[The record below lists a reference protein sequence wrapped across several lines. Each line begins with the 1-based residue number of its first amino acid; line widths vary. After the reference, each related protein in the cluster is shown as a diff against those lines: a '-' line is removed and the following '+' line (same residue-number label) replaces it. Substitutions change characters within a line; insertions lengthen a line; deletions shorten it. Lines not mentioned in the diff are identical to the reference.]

1 MRLRAWSYV
10 GVFGLVAGYF
20 LIWPV
25 WRAQFPLEIW
35 PTEGWN
41 AYYQDLGA
49 RWLSLYPS
57 PDALIANNY
66 PPLSFYAI
74 GQLAR
79 LFGSDAL
86 YVGRALS
93 IVGLL
98 AIAVEIALAARLLGA
113 SLAWGAVGGLSVVAV
128 MAHNFLNYVGADDPQ
143 LAGQA
148 IMGAALV
155 WFLAGDRAGRACTGP
170 LLLMVLAGFW
180 KHNMIGIPVTAVLWL
195 LMRDRRAA
203 LVPIAVSLAAV
214 VAGFVACRVTFGPDF
229 LANLLAPRSYKPVR
243 MIQNIG
249 HLQWQAGGAAIF
261 VLWAAAHPRSDAA
274 RFTALLMVVG
284 FLSCLLQWCGD
295 GVFHNAE
302 YDLVIAV
309 GIGTALALNG
319 ADRTVLARWWTPAQV
334 CDGMV
339 IVLLLRL
346 LVSDRHE
353 PARVLFSP
361 DFRAEFHRAGVVA
374 HAEAARLAALPG
386 PVYCDNKII
395 CRMAGKPFVV
405 DEFKLE
411 QMVAR
416 GVATPASIDAMLQ
429 ERGITRFAAD
439 HRTWSYRVEHV
450 ASGKAA
456 TY

>member
-1 MRLRAWSYV
+1 MRLRAWVYF
-10 GVFGLVAGYF
+10 GVFALVASYF

-41 AYYQDLGA
+41 AYYQDMGA
-49 RWLSLYPS
+49 RWLSVYPA
-57 PDALIANNY
+57 PDALIVNNY

-74 GQLAR
+74 GQLAN
-79 LFGSDAL
+79 LFGDAL

-98 AIAVEIALAARLLGA
+98 AVAVEIALAARLLGA

-155 WFLAGDRAGRACTGP
+155 WFLARDRAGRSCVGP

-195 LMRDRRAA
+195 VMRDWRAA
-203 LVPIAVSLAAV
+203 LVPIALSGAAV
-214 VAGFVACRVTFGPDF
+214 VAGFVACRLMFGPDF
-229 LANLLAPRSYKPVR
+229 LANLLAPRTYRPIR

-249 HLQWQAGGAAIF
+249 HLQWQVAGAVIF
-261 VLWAAAHPRSDAA
+261 ALWAAAHRRSDAA
-274 RFTALLMVVG
+274 RFTALLMLVG
-284 FLSCLLQWCGD
+284 FVSCLVQWCGD

-309 GIGTALALNG
+309 GIGTALALDG

-346 LVSDRHE
+346 LLTNRHE
-353 PARVLFSP
+353 PLQVLFSE
-361 DFRAEFHRAGVVA
+361 DFRATFAQAAAVTRQ
-374 HAEAARLAALPG
+374 EAVRVAALPG
-386 PVYCDNKII
+386 AVSCDNKVL

-405 DEFKLE
+405 DEFKVE
-411 QMVAR
+411 QMLA
-416 GVATPASIDAMLQ
+416 GGMATPAAIDAMLAA
-429 ERGITRFAAD
+429 RGITRVAAD
-439 HRTWSYRVEHV
+439 RRSWAYGVTQV
-450 ASGKAA
+450 ASGRASA
-456 TY
+456 Y

>member
-1 MRLRAWSYV
+1 MRLRAWGYF
-10 GVFGLVAGYF
+10 GVFGLVAVYF
-20 LIWPV
+20 LIWPA

-41 AYYQDLGA
+41 AYYQDIGA
-49 RWLSLYPS
+49 RWLSVYPK

-74 GQLAR
+74 GQLAN
-79 LFGSDAL
+79 LFGDAL
-86 YVGRALS
+86 SVGRALS
-93 IVGLL
+93 VVGLV
-98 AIAVEIALAARLLGA
+98 AVAFEIALAARVLGA
-113 SLAWGAVGGLSVVAV
+113 SFAWGAVGGLSVVAV

-155 WFLAGDRAGRACTGP
+155 WFLARDRARRSCVGP

-195 LMRDRRAA
+195 LVRDWRAA
-203 LVPIAVSLAAV
+203 LVPIAISVAAV
-214 VAGFVACRVTFGPDF
+214 VAGFVVCRLVFGPDF
-229 LANLLAPRSYKPVR
+229 LANLLAPRTYKPIR

-249 HLQWQAGGAAIF
+249 HLQWQVAGVVIF
-261 VLWAAAHPRSDAA
+261 ALWAAANRSSDAA

-309 GIGTALALNG
+309 GIGTALALDG
-319 ADRTVLARWWTPAQV
+319 ADRTGLARWWTPAQV

-346 LVSDRHE
+346 LLSSRHE
-353 PARVLFSP
+353 PALVLFSP
-361 DFRAEFHRAGVVA
+361 DFRAEFHRAAGVA

-386 PVYCDNKII
+386 PVFCDNKVI

-416 GVATPASIDAMLQ
+416 GAATPAAIDAMLG
-429 ERGITRFAAD
+429 ERGITRFTAD
-439 HRTWSYRVEHV
+439 HRTWSYQVEQM

-456 TY
+456 KY